1 MDKIFLSEPK
11 ILTFATIFFTLLPL
25 LTLNGS
31 HPMSVSH
38 QHVRPPPL
46 SLLAVFL
53 GKGALLYVASVIILL
68 CRYVCFSL
76 FIINFL
82 PYLAIYPF
90 GEKGEHGLWH
100 SVAAA
105 TVGAGHRHGIY
116 RGLPFD
122 VHGPECVTADIT
134 FECCYSSM
142 HTCFFAANILFIIIR
157 VKFIKPHHLAGIHMM
172 QNNNAP
178 TPHFGKS
185 VQRYGLYSKY
195 FPRGK

>member
-1 MDKIFLSEPK
+1 MF
-11 ILTFATIFFTLLPL
+11 
-25 LTLNGS
+25 
-31 HPMSVSH
+31 
-38 QHVRPPPL
+38 
-46 SLLAVFL
+46 VFVHNL
-53 GKGALLYVASVIILL
+53 I
-68 CRYVCFSL
+68 VCFSL
-76 FIINFL
+76 FIVDFL

-142 HTCFFAANILFIIIR
+142 HTCFLAANILFIIIR
-157 VKFIKPHHLAGIHMM
+157 VKFIIVHLTRIN
-172 QNNNAP
+172 QKERKC
-178 TPHFGKS
+178 FFFLS
-185 VQRYGLYSKY
+185 IRQ
-195 FPRGK
+195 

>member
-1 MDKIFLSEPK
+1 MSKEMDKIFLSEPK

-38 QHVRPPPL
+38 QHVRPLPL
-46 SLLAVFL
+46 NLLAVFL

-122 VHGPECVTADIT
+122 VHCPECVTADIT

-142 HTCFFAANILFIIIR
+142 HTCFFCCQYTIYCNSCQ
-157 VKFIKPHHLAGIHMM
+157 VH
-172 QNNNAP
+172 QAP
-178 TPHFGKS
+178 S
-185 VQRYGLYSKY
+185 S
-195 FPRGK
+195 RGHPYDAKQQCTDSPFWKVGAKIWLIF

>member
-1 MDKIFLSEPK
+1 MLHLF
-11 ILTFATIFFTLLPL
+11 
-25 LTLNGS
+25 
-31 HPMSVSH
+31 
-38 QHVRPPPL
+38 
-46 SLLAVFL
+46 
-53 GKGALLYVASVIILL
+53 IILL
-68 CRYVCFSL
+68 CQYVCFSL
-76 FIINFL
+76 FIVDFL

-142 HTCFFAANILFIIIR
+142 HTCFLAANIL
-157 VKFIKPHHLAGIHMM
+157 
-172 QNNNAP
+172 
-178 TPHFGKS
+178 
-185 VQRYGLYSKY
+185 
-195 FPRGK
+195 